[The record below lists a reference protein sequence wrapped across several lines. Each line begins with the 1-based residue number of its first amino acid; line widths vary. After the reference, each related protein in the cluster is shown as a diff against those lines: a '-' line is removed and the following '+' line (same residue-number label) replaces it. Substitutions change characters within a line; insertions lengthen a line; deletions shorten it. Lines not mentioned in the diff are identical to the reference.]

1 MADPFI
7 AEIRAFPFNYAPQG
21 WASCDGQLL
30 PISQNTSLF
39 SLLGTTYGGDG
50 NSTFALPN
58 LQSRTPMHPDQSPG
72 LSPRLLGEAGGTQ
85 EVTLL
90 DAQMPSHSHA
100 CSASVRPSDSLNPG
114 ALAPGTGNNMY
125 APANGAAFTTASP
138 QALASVGGSQPHNNL
153 QPYLT
158 FYFCIALQGVYPS
171 RG

>member
-7 AEIRAFPFNYAPQG
+7 GEIRVFPFNYSPHG
-21 WASCDGQLL
+21 WAICNGQVL
-30 PISQNTSLF
+30 PISSNTSLF

-58 LQSRTPMHPDQSPG
+58 LQLRAAMHPDQGPG
-72 LSPRLLGEAGGTQ
+72 LTPRVLGEAGGTQ

-90 DAQMPSHSHA
+90 EAEMPAHSHA
-100 CSASVRPSDSLNPG
+100 YAASVRPSDSLNPG
-114 ALAPGTGNNMY
+114 GLASGTGNNMY
-125 APANGAAFTTASP
+125 APANGAPFTTASP
-138 QALASVGGSQPHNNL
+138 QALASMGGSQPHNNL

-158 FYFCIALQGVYPS
+158 LNFCIALQGVYPS